1 MNYLC
6 GMKFFDFKE
15 LIVFENDNYV
25 LINKPPHIA
34 TLDERTP
41 DAKGN
46 SIIRMVKKVYPDAQ
60 VAHRLDKETSG
71 VLAIA
76 KNPEAYRHLAI
87 QFEKRQVE
95 KIYHAVTVG
104 IHDLQGVMVDLPILP
119 LPTGAVKIDRS
130 NGKEANTI
138 FNTKEVFKQNTLV
151 ECMPLSGR
159 MHQIRIHLSCIS
171 APIVSDMQYGGKMLF
186 LSEIKRDFRLKKH
199 TEEQPLIQRVALH
212 AYSLAFRDL
221 NEEVIV
227 GNAPYPKDIAAMLK
241 QLRNNM

>member
-6 GMKFFDFKE
+6 GMKFFDFKD

-25 LINKPPHIA
+25 LINKPPYIA

-41 DAKGN
+41 DAKGM
-46 SIIRMVKKVYPDAQ
+46 SILRMAKKVYDDAQ

-95 KIYHAVTVG
+95 KMYHAVTIG
-104 IHDLQGVMVDLPILP
+104 IHDFQGVMVDLPILA

-130 NGKEANTI
+130 GGKEATTI
-138 FNTKEVFKQNTLV
+138 FTTKEVFKQNTLV
-151 ECMPLSGR
+151 ECMPLTGR
-159 MHQIRIHLSCIS
+159 MHQIRIHLSCLS
-171 APIVSDMQYGGKMLF
+171 APIVSDTQYGGKMLF
-186 LSEIKRDFRLKKH
+186 LSEIKRDFRLKRH
-199 TEEQPLIQRVALH
+199 TEELPLIQRVALH
-212 AYSLAFRDL
+212 AHTLSFRDL
-221 NEEVIV
+221 NNEIITAT
-227 GNAPYPKDIAAMLK
+227 APYPKDIAALLK
-241 QLRNNM
+241 QLRNNS